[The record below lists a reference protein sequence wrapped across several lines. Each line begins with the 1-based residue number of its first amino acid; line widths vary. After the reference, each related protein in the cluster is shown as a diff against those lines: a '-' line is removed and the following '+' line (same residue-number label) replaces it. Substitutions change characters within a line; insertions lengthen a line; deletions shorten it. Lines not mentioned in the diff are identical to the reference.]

1 MLRSVFLSLVIFVVA
16 LSSMVAPSTSCTFE
30 PIVFALSAPG
40 CTCSYLSR
48 YSDAAPSS
56 HMASP
61 TIVTPSP
68 VDDVVSPPHKDL
80 SLPVDDDDGVEDCC
94 IPVEGC
100 ELGLLTSYYEDK
112 VSLPTDCCKVLS
124 TISDDSF
131 YKGGFGTSPI
141 FLSKERPATTT
152 ALSSNSIRWV
162 IGPSG
167 TVVIFPNE
175 MGLPSIFEPK
185 ACSYPPPREKCASP
199 SCMNTYKYR
208 LQIQATFLQSPV
220 LQGNT

>member
-16 LSSMVAPSTSCTFE
+16 LSSMVAPSTC
-30 PIVFALSAPG
+30 IVFALSAPG

-61 TIVTPSP
+61 TIVTMTMALRIVASQW
-68 VDDVVSPPHKDL
+68 
-80 SLPVDDDDGVEDCC
+80 
-94 IPVEGC
+94 
-100 ELGLLTSYYEDK
+100 
-112 VSLPTDCCKVLS
+112 
-124 TISDDSF
+124 
-131 YKGGFGTSPI
+131 
-141 FLSKERPATTT
+141 KERTATTT

-162 IGPSG
+162 MGPSG

-175 MGLPSIFEPK
+175 VGLPSIFEPK